1 MLELSIEAAR
11 LLGRWTRVSQL
22 HVEGCACC
30 GGGFGNVSMRTV
42 EQSLLAWLRE
52 SHPLLGEREDLA
64 GLLRECVERRCRLA
78 PAGLASLFEDLGRAI
93 GHLERTQ
100 GFAP

>member
-1 MLELSIEAAR
+1 MLEHSIAAAQ

-22 HVEGCACC
+22 HADGCSCC
-30 GGGFGNVSMRTV
+30 GGSGFGAVSMRTV

-52 SHPLLGEREDLA
+52 SHPELGERDSLA
-64 GLLRECVERRCRLA
+64 ALLTDCVQRRCELA
-78 PAGLASLFEDLGRAI
+78 PSLLDDLGRAI

-100 GFAP
+100 AGLDLF

>member
-1 MLELSIEAAR
+1 MLEPSIEAVQ

-22 HVEGCACC
+22 HDQGCACC

-42 EQSLLAWLRE
+42 ERSLLAWLRE
-52 SHPLLGEREDLA
+52 SHPELGERDSLA
-64 GLLRECVERRCRLA
+64 ALLTECVQRRCELA
-78 PAGLASLFEDLGRAI
+78 PSLLDDLGRAI

-100 GFAP
+100 AGLDPF